1 MEKDQLFELS
11 IPELSNYRIS
21 KNGNVFSKHSNKY
34 IKSRVLNGYNV
45 IDLCNNGKIKTY
57 TVHRLLAQTFIENP
71 NNYTVVNH
79 INENKLDNKLAN
91 LEWVTQKEN
100 VNKSSKIT
108 SHPRK
113 VLQIYEDNVFIL
125 YDSLT
130 EAAEEVGLT
139 RHAIS
144 KACLGIN
151 KTAGGFKWKFEDESY
166 NHENIILDDAKQI
179 DDTNYYIFKNGD
191 IYNKSRKKMLKPII
205 NLNGNYYVTLSN
217 GTSKKN
223 HYVNKL
229 VSQYFND
236 TSEYCSKL
244 EKLHNYN

>member
-1 MEKDQLFELS
+1 MWDCKKSKFVS
-11 IPELSNYRIS
+11 SKISNGY
-21 KNGNVFSKHSNKY
+21 KNVMLDTHNGNKY
-34 IKSRVLNGYNV
+34 YAI
-45 IDLCNNGKIKTY
+45 
-57 TVHRLLAQTFIENP
+57 HRLLAITFIPNP
-71 NNYTVVNH
+71 NFPVINH
-79 INENKLDNKLAN
+79 INENKLDNRLEN
-91 LEWVTQKEN
+91 LEWVTQKQN
-100 VNKSSKIT
+100 VNKSSKNT

-130 EAAEEVGLT
+130 EAAEEMGLT

-166 NHENIILDDAKQI
+166 KHELDVNLDDAKQI
-179 DDTNYYIFKNGD
+179 EDTNYYIFKNGD

-205 NLNGNYYVTLSN
+205 NLNGCYYVTLSN
-217 GTSKKN
+217 GSSKKN
-223 HYVNKL
+223 HYVKKL
-229 VSQYFND
+229 VSHYFDD

-244 EKLHNYN
+244 ERLHNYNQASSTKPIEKSTGGPS